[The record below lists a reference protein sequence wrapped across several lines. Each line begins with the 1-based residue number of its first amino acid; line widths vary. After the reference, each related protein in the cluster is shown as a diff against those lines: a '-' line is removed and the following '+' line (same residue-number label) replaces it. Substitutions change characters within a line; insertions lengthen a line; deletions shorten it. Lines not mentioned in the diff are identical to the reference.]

1 MTILARRTMATIC
14 LVLTTVGMASAKKKE
29 KVYLPGYVLKAQ
41 TVLVVIL
48 PDAGKTTDDPL
59 ANQKAQADVENAFMK
74 WGRFRLV
81 QDASQADLVIGVRKG
96 TGKNANPT
104 INGGP
109 VDSPV
114 AIDTKDNQ
122 IRVIGQQ
129 GRPADVT
136 QPGAPT
142 GTNGPNDRAHTGMEI
157 GAKDDTF
164 EVFQGNVQYPVDSA
178 PVWKCIAKDG
188 LKAPGVAAVDQF
200 RIAIEESEKAAEEKQ
215 QQSQQQGQKKN
226 P

>member
-1 MTILARRTMATIC
+1 MTIPLRKTLAIVC
-14 LVLTTVGMASAKKKE
+14 LAIAAMGIASAKKKE

-48 PDAGKTTDDPL
+48 PDAGKTIDDPL
-59 ANQKAQADVENAFMK
+59 ANQKAQGDVENAFLK

-81 QDASQADLVIGVRKG
+81 QDASQADLVIGIRKG
-96 TGKNANPT
+96 TGKISNPT

-122 IRVIGQQ
+122 IRVIGHQ
-129 GRPADVT
+129 GRPGDEA
-136 QPGAPT
+136 QPGTPT
-142 GTNGPNDRAHTGMEI
+142 GTNGPNDRAHTGMEV
-157 GAKDDTF
+157 GAQDDTF
-164 EVFQGNVQYPVDSA
+164 EVFKGGVEYPVYGA
-178 PVWKCIAKDG
+178 AVWKYIAKDG
-188 LKAPGVAAVDQF
+188 LKLPGVAAVDQF
-200 RIAIEESEKAAEEKQ
+200 RIAIEESEKAAQ
-215 QQSQQQGQKKN
+215 QKQSQQQGQKKN